1 MTSRTRRL
9 LHTIPAMLTLL
20 LAAASVQ
27 AQQAAADAMPVAQD
41 SSDQNVPRATA
52 RQQAAE
58 IAAGDPPRWYRED
71 TTPAARLKTM
81 QKEMAAGL
89 QEAKGNCR
97 RQPGSERAACLKQ
110 AQAIYRQD
118 MAAARGKAMAAS
130 ATPGQ

>member
-1 MTSRTRRL
+1 MTSPKRRL

-27 AQQAAADAMPVAQD
+27 AQQAASGAMPVVQD
-41 SSDQNVPRATA
+41 SSDENVPRATA

-58 IAAGDPPRWYRED
+58 IAAGDPQRWYRED

-97 RQPGSERAACLKQ
+97 RQPTSERAACLKQ
-110 AQAIYRQD
+110 AQAIYQQD
-118 MAAARGKAMAAS
+118 MAAARAKSMAA
-130 ATPGQ
+130 PGAPIQ